1 MAAQDRATL
10 RSAYLYLVCLVT
22 LVLAIFAA
30 VSIVRSVSQIAYPD
44 PGYYGIEV
52 AATEGG
58 ATKEDV
64 ARQED
69 RARESQ
75 RRQAVQ
81 SIVGSGA
88 MLLISVPVYLYHWR
102 RVQEEASSARADVRA
117 PAL

>member
-10 RSAYLYLVCLVT
+10 RSANLYLVCLVT

-44 PGYYGIEV
+44 PGYYGIEAPAKQAGV
-52 AATEGG
+52 TED
-58 ATKEDV
+58 DV

-102 RVQEEASSARADVRA
+102 RVQEETSTTRSDLRA
-117 PAL
+117 PT